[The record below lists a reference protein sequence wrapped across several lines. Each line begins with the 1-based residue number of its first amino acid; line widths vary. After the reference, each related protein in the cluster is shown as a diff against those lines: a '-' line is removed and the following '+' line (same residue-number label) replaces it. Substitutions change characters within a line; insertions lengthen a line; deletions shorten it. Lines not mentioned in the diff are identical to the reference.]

1 MKSDILKEL
10 DRSSKIYLVSHINPD
25 GDSIGSLLAFGKS
38 LKHKYGE
45 KVILLKSD
53 KIPDTFKFLNNMN
66 YLSDLQILKAIDDN
80 STLITLDCGDLNRIG
95 AVNDS
100 IKNFKSIINID
111 HHKSNNLFG
120 EINIVDSDAS
130 STSEIIFK
138 LLKDN
143 SLLIDKDIAEA
154 LYTGISSDT
163 GSFKY
168 ESTDANTHR
177 IASELLE
184 YNIDKSKI
192 IFYLYQNRSIET
204 TNIFIEAIK
213 KIEFHYHNKIG
224 ITIITKNMMKE
235 ANASVS
241 DIDGIVEFIRDTENI
256 EIACVIKE
264 IDINK
269 YKVSLRSKSYLDV
282 SQIATHFNGGG
293 HKKAAGMVVEGNVEK
308 IKYKLLQLINK
319 KLR

>member
-1 MKSDILKEL
+1 MKNDILKEL
-10 DRSSKIYLVSHINPD
+10 DRSSTIYLVSHVNPD
-25 GDSIGSLLAFGKS
+25 GDSIGSLLGLGKS
-38 LKHKYGE
+38 LKYKYGK

-53 KIPDTFKFLNNMN
+53 EIPNTFNFLNHMN
-66 YLSDLQILKAIDDN
+66 YLSDLQILKNIDNN
-80 STLITLDCGDLNRIG
+80 STLITLDCGDLDRIG
-95 AVNDS
+95 SVNNF
-100 IKNFKSIINID
+100 IERFKNIINID

-120 EINIVDSDAS
+120 EINIVDPDAS

-138 LLKDN
+138 LLKEN
-143 SLLIDKDIAEA
+143 NLFIDKDIAES

-192 IFYLYQNRSIET
+192 IFNLYQNRSIET
-204 TNIFIEAIK
+204 TNIFIQAIK
-213 KIEFHYHNKIG
+213 KIEFHYNNKVG
-224 ITIITKNMMKE
+224 LTIITKDMMRE

-269 YKVSLRSKSYLDV
+269 YKFSLRSKSYLDV
-282 SQIATHFNGGG
+282 SHIATHFNGGG
-293 HKKAAGMVVEGNVEK
+293 HKKAAGMVVEGNIEK
-308 IKYKLLQLINK
+308 IKYELLKLINK